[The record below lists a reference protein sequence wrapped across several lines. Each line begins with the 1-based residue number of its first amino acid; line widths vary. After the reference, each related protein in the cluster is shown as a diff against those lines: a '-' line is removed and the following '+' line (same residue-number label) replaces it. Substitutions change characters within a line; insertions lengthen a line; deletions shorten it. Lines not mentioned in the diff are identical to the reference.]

1 MHDEVRVLTS
11 FNLTIGFKRKFQFS
25 GGHSQIIWRRFMT
38 KRLGNWQSVPKPG
51 FYPPSSKETREKATQ
66 LQAGVSGESW
76 PLDWVNVHQV
86 LTGYMWVVA
95 NPGLGENITGHFGGV
110 QSVNTRMWQM
120 RKLRQGS
127 DWFEVDRIPSLQQ
140 KWGLDLVFDF
150 SFNANWHI
158 L

>member
-1 MHDEVRVLTS
+1 MHDEVRALTS

-38 KRLGNWQSVPKPG
+38 KRVGNWQSVPKPG
-51 FYPPSSKETREKATQ
+51 FYPPSSEETREKATQ

-76 PLDWVNVHQV
+76 PLDWVSVHQV

-110 QSVNTRMWQM
+110 QSECEHQDVADEETEARVWLIWRRPYTQPSAKV
-120 RKLRQGS
+120 RFGS
-127 DWFEVDRIPSLQQ
+127 GIRLQ
-140 KWGLDLVFDF
+140 F
-150 SFNANWHI
+150 
-158 L
+158 